1 MATKKEKL
9 QFPPQTQPQQPGKE
23 YPMHPLPQH
32 INPDYKPSN
41 KLQVHHCSALQFFCL
56 LIVFQSEQQMKDL
69 LYIQFR
75 GRERLLCSL
84 SFCTRGA
91 FTYVEGIEDRDKVD
105 ALKLIL
111 GAIPSDVS
119 IEDNCKSVVDHVV
132 REYGRIDILVNNAAV
147 QHYSTT
153 LEEVTEAWLERLFRT
168 NIFGY
173 FFLTK

>member
-1 MATKKEKL
+1 MASKKEKL
-9 QFPPQTQPQQPGKE
+9 QQRISHA
-23 YPMHPLPQH
+23 HPLPQH

-41 KLQVHHCSALQFFCL
+41 ELQVHHCSALQFFCL

-69 LYIQFR
+69 LNIQFR
-75 GRERLLCSL
+75 GRERLLCLL

-91 FTYVEGIEDRDKVD
+91 FTYDRDKVD

-168 NIFGY
+168 IIFGY

>member
-1 MATKKEKL
+1 
-9 QFPPQTQPQQPGKE
+9 
-23 YPMHPLPQH
+23 
-32 INPDYKPSN
+32 
-41 KLQVHHCSALQFFCL
+41 
-56 LIVFQSEQQMKDL
+56 MKDL

-119 IEDNCKSVVDHVV
+119 IEDNCKSVDHVV

-147 QHYSTT
+147 QHYITT

>member
-1 MATKKEKL
+1 
-9 QFPPQTQPQQPGKE
+9 
-23 YPMHPLPQH
+23 MHMHLLPQH

-69 LYIQFR
+69 YIQFR
-75 GRERLLCSL
+75 GRE
-84 SFCTRGA
+84 
-91 FTYVEGIEDRDKVD
+91 
-105 ALKLIL
+105 
-111 GAIPSDVS
+111 S

-173 FFLTK
+173 FFLNKHCLKHMKAGSCVINSTSIAAYGGSAELLDYSSTEGATVVLLSMLDIACCSFGSPWKYGLLQK

>member
-1 MATKKEKL
+1 
-9 QFPPQTQPQQPGKE
+9 
-23 YPMHPLPQH
+23 
-32 INPDYKPSN
+32 
-41 KLQVHHCSALQFFCL
+41 
-56 LIVFQSEQQMKDL
+56 MKDL

-75 GRERLLCSL
+75 GRERLLCSQ

-119 IEDNCKSVVDHVV
+119 IEDNCKSVDHVV